1 MTYELNAPT
10 QLFILRLWQ
19 EQLADGSIE
28 WRGKLHHP
36 QTNET
41 RYFRDWPAL
50 IPLLLLML
58 RQAGMPDT
66 NSFPRPTHT
75 QADDA
80 P

>member
-1 MTYELNAPT
+1 
-10 QLFILRLWQ
+10 
-19 EQLADGSIE
+19 
-28 WRGKLHHP
+28 
-36 QTNET
+36 
-41 RYFRDWPAL
+41 
-50 IPLLLLML
+50 LLLLML